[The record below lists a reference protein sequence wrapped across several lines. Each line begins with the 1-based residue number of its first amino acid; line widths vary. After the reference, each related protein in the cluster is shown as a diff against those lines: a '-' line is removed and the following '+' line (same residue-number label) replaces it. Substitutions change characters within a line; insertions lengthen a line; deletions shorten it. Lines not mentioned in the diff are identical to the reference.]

1 MVKSHLLYAVELG
14 TRDYDVVMAEHNYK
28 IVLSDEKTLDVV
40 ADRYSTTDKEDMFVF
55 YNEDNEPVAE
65 FQRWNIQGL
74 YIDQ

>member
-1 MVKSHLLYAVELG
+1 
-14 TRDYDVVMAEHNYK
+14 MAAHNYK
-28 IVLSDEKTLDVV
+28 VVLSDDKTLDVT

-55 YNEDNEPVAE
+55 YDEAGEPVAE

>member
-1 MVKSHLLYAVELG
+1 
-14 TRDYDVVMAEHNYK
+14 MAEHKYT
-28 IVLSDEKTLDVV
+28 IVLSDEKTLNVT
-40 ADRYSTTDKEDMFVF
+40 ADRYSTTDKEDTFVF